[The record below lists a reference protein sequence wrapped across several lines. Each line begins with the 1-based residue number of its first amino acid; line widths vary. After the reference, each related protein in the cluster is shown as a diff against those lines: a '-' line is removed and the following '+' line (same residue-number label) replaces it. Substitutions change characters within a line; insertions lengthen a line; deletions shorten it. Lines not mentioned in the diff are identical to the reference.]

1 MGIKDG
7 TRIKAHL
14 RSLGAGVLEHESMI
28 RSTSRSYMEAD
39 VWIIDCMLDIYT
51 KPPFVK
57 TGKQLTR
64 WYFNKIISALLLNKT
79 VVLICDDS
87 RRVPQNKAACQKKRR
102 SNAPSLPDGLTIT
115 DDGELPEWYSLLS
128 SGKYRL
134 MIFEYLLM
142 GLSAHVDGMTTEHE
156 GCLFVSRPWARQSLY
171 DTTWLS
177 GGFVEVTRTGRPMPS
192 STCVHGEGD
201 MLCRVWSDFFA
212 QENPNAKIVIKSK
225 DLDMLGIY
233 AAKNPLG
240 DCQLHITTTK
250 GKNQQMEFVRVKR
263 LHSRLLKTRERAL
276 SFVYALILAGSDY
289 CEGVYG
295 VSGLNLVKTA
305 LDTPNEEQV
314 IQCYTKRPK
323 VDKRFLEKLVTRSSK
338 KQGAFNMKKQRLSY
352 CRANWNLDYWMSNT
366 RVPDP
371 LKYGGWQKQADG
383 FMPIVT

>member
-14 RSLGAGVLEHESMI
+14 RQLGAGVLEEESMVK
-28 RSTSRSYMEAD
+28 STSRSYMEAD
-39 VWIIDCMLDIYT
+39 YWIIDCMLDIYT

-102 SNAPSLPDGLTIT
+102 SNAPELPDGLTIT
-115 DDGELPEWYSLLS
+115 DDGELPEWYALLS

-142 GLSAHVDGMTTEHE
+142 GLSAHVDGMTTEHS
-156 GCLFVSRPWARQSLY
+156 GCLFVSRPWSRRSLY

-177 GGFVEVTRTGRPMPS
+177 GGFVEITKTGRPMPQND
-192 STCVHGEGD
+192 CVHGEGD

-212 QENPNAKIVIKSK
+212 NTNPHAKIVIKSK

-233 AAKNPLG
+233 AAKEPKG

-250 GKNQQMEFVRVKR
+250 GPKKRLEFVRVR
-263 LHSRLLKTRERAL
+263 QLHRRVLKTPERAL
-276 SFVYALILAGSDY
+276 SFVYSLILAGSDY
-289 CEGVYG
+289 CEGVQG
-295 VSGLNLVKTA
+295 VSGLNLVKTM
-305 LDTPNEEQV
+305 LTLPNDEQV
-314 IQCYTKRPK
+314 IQCHNNRPK
-323 VDKRFLEKLVTRSSK
+323 VDKRLLERMIRKAAPRKRNFSVKSH
-338 KQGAFNMKKQRLSY
+338 RLSF

-371 LKYGGWQKQADG
+371 LRYGGWERKSEG
-383 FMPIVT
+383 FMPILE